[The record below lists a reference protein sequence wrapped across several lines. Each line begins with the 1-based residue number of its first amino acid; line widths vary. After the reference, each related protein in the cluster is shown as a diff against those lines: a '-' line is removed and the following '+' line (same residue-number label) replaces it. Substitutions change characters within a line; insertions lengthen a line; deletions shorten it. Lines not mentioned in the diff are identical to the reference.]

1 MHTDRIKQLASAY
14 LLGSATEEEKQELH
28 NWYDETVDQEEE
40 QVIIDTGE
48 TSDEIRQRIL
58 ATLLQNTVASTPT
71 EPAKVLAV
79 FKKSW
84 LRIAAVLVLILMGT
98 ATWLILPRS
107 SKTEQAGNQ
116 SAVTN
121 STTDVMPGKTKAL
134 LTLANGDKIVL
145 DSVAFGKLAQQGNTA
160 VLNEN
165 GQLIYTAGSQQESHP
180 VYNTLTTARGEVY
193 PLVLSD
199 GSKVWLNAASSIY
212 FPVAFTGKKRIVEIT
227 GEAYFEVAKNKTM
240 PFIVRVNGAEIQ
252 VLGTQFNVMAYNDE
266 ATVNTTL
273 LEGSVKFEK
282 NGNSIFLRPGEQ
294 SQLNLTGK
302 IRVVNDV
309 NIKKVMAW
317 KNGFFDFEGSDFETI
332 ANQLSRWY
340 DVEVK
345 YEKKIDEQFY
355 AEIPRNTKLSVV
367 LKALELTGKVDF
379 KIEGRNII
387 VIP

>member
-1 MHTDRIKQLASAY
+1 
-14 LLGSATEEEKQELH
+14 
-28 NWYDETVDQEEE
+28 
-40 QVIIDTGE
+40 
-48 TSDEIRQRIL
+48 
-58 ATLLQNTVASTPT
+58 
-71 EPAKVLAV
+71 
-79 FKKSW
+79 
-84 LRIAAVLVLILMGT
+84 MGT